1 MNLMFRKNFREGGGS
16 GGGGGGAKKSGHSKA
31 RGHSGKRSRDMGYG
45 NCDDFNSHFRTHI
58 FFSPSSRGLN
68 QEMEGL
74 YKYFFFSYF
83 STYVEEILL
92 IFI

>member
-1 MNLMFRKNFREGGGS
+1 MFRKNF
-16 GGGGGGAKKSGHSKA
+16 GGGGTGGTGAKKTGHAKA

-74 YKYFFFSYF
+74 YKYFFLVLQLEFKCHK
-83 STYVEEILL
+83 LL
-92 IFI
+92 LLFLTW